1 MIFIK
6 KTFTKIVEYF
16 KYHYGPLPDKN
27 KKDDEIKENSISFRI
42 DEWNRFYIKIK
53 LDLDN
58 NASCEEFGKMLF
70 FLQDGRY
77 EQNIVDA
84 FVDMATKRL
93 IKTDNV
99 QKVMS
104 GWTALLAQN
113 LNHQT
118 SPCIKPTEV
127 FK

>member
-1 MIFIK
+1 
-6 KTFTKIVEYF
+6 
-16 KYHYGPLPDKN
+16 
-27 KKDDEIKENSISFRI
+27 
-42 DEWNRFYIKIK
+42 
-53 LDLDN
+53 
-58 NASCEEFGKMLF
+58 MLF